1 MEVLRRVEL
10 ESFVSALPNKLD
22 FLVQEGGSNLSSGQR
37 QLLCLA
43 RALLRGSRIIILDEA
58 TAQIDVETDACIQRT
73 IRREFIDSTVVVIAH
88 RLGTVIDSDLMLVL
102 ERGELQEYGPPVEL
116 LEREGSRLGDY
127 VRDMVG

>member
-102 ERGELQEYGPPVEL
+102 ERGELQEYGPPAEL
-116 LEREGSRLGDY
+116 LEREGSRLADY